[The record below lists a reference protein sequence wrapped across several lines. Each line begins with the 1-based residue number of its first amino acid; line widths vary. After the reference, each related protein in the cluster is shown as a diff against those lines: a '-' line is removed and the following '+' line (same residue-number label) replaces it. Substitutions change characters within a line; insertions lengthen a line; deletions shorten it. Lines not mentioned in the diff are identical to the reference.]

1 MTYSDHFIINVLHQV
16 SANCPSL
23 NDFMFFISDND
34 FLASGIVVSVF
45 WFYWFQ
51 QNNDIVE
58 KRKKII
64 NALISCLIAIAVGRL
79 LTRILPFTIRPVLNP
94 DLTNLYPFHTV
105 ADTLNSNS
113 SMPSDHAVL
122 YLALATGIYLISKK
136 VGVIALIYIFT
147 FGLFPRVY
155 LGLHYPIDIFV
166 GGIVGILITL
176 IYSHLKIA
184 AQINQKILNFST
196 KYPGI
201 FYVMFFWLSYQIGTM
216 FISIRDM
223 QHYIVTTI
231 KQFF

>member
-1 MTYSDHFIINVLHQV
+1 MTYSDHFIINVLHQI

-23 NDFMFFISDND
+23 NGFMFFLSNDD

-51 QNNDIVE
+51 QDKDIIE

-79 LTRILPFTIRPVLNP
+79 LTRVLPFTIRPVLNP
-94 DLTNLYPFHTV
+94 DLTDLYPFHAV
-105 ADTLNSNS
+105 ADNLNSNS

-122 YLALATGIYLISKK
+122 YLALVMGIYLISKK
-136 VGVIALIYIFT
+136 AGLLSLIYIFAV
-147 FGLFPRVY
+147 GLFPRVY
-155 LGLHYPIDIFV
+155 LGLHYPMDIFV
-166 GGIVGILITL
+166 GGIVGVLITL
-176 IYSHLKIA
+176 IYSHLKINNK
-184 AQINQKILNFST
+184 INQKILNFST
-196 KYPGI
+196 NYPGL
-201 FYVMFFWLSYQIGTM
+201 FYVLFFILSYQIASM
-216 FISIRDM
+216 FISMRDM